1 MDKLFNAKS
10 VAIIGASHSP
20 DKLGYQILNILISNG
35 FKGQVFPVNPAA
47 TEILSLKTYA
57 TVIDIPEEIDLAVI
71 VVPSKI
77 VPQVLADCVKKNIAF
92 AIIISAGF
100 SETNEAGKIL
110 QNEIKEITKAS
121 PIRVIGPNC
130 LGVFNTN
137 NDMNATFAA
146 PKLIK
151 GGVSA
156 VFQSGALGVAMID
169 WAEKYHFG
177 FSKFVSLGNK
187 VDIEESELIDYLAN
201 DPDTKIIAL
210 YLEEISL
217 PQKFL
222 ESCRRATEK
231 KPVIILKGGT
241 TNLGAKAAFSHTAS
255 MVTSSHTTQAMFSQ
269 ANLIVASSIEG
280 MLNIIQILTS
290 EPQIISR
297 RMLIITNAGG
307 PGILATDMASRMG
320 MQLPDIDDKSR
331 IALTKVLPSIS
342 SIHNPMDIGGDAKAE
357 SYGLALDYGTA
368 QDDFSSILV
377 LLTPQTST
385 EVRQT
390 AEILAKYSKFP
401 KPIIASFL
409 GDKAV
414 AEAVEI
420 FKEYQVP
427 HFEDPE
433 IAVYTIAKIAHYFEN
448 VWKKKYII
456 EIESNGANIAKLD
469 DPMQL
474 VQNYNIPTPSAG
486 TAVNFEEVYKVM
498 ERVGYPVVVKNIG
511 KFGEHKFKAGKV
523 KLNITDQ
530 EMLEKAIKQVEFPVL
545 IQKMIDAPFEIII
558 GAKRDEKMG
567 VVLTF
572 GWGGVYVEDLD
583 DLSARI
589 MPLTEVDLEEM
600 ISETKIGKIL
610 HRENVDLSTIKNIL
624 VAVIQIMTDYSQIT
638 ELDLNPI
645 KVSADHAICVDARY
659 QVVENK

>member
-10 VAIIGASHSP
+10 IAVIGASHSP
-20 DKLGYQILNILISNG
+20 EKLGYQILEILINGG
-35 FKGQVFPVNPAA
+35 FKGKIFPVNPTV
-47 TEILSLKTYA
+47 TEILNLKTYA
-57 TVIDIPEEIDLAVI
+57 NTVDIAEEIDLAVI
-71 VVPSKI
+71 VVPSKV
-77 VPQVLADCVKKNIAF
+77 VPTVLADCVKKNIAF

-100 SETNEAGKIL
+100 SESNEEGKLL
-110 QNEIKEITKAS
+110 QAQIKEITKAS
-121 PIRVIGPNC
+121 PIRVVGPNC

-146 PKLIK
+146 PKLTK

-187 VDIEESELIDYLAN
+187 VDIEESELIDYLAD

-222 ESCRRATEK
+222 DSCRRATEK

-241 TNLGAKAAFSHTAS
+241 TNMGAKAAFSHTAS
-255 MVTSSHTTQAMFSQ
+255 MVTSSHTTQALFSQ
-269 ANLIVASSIEG
+269 ANLIVATSIEC
-280 MLNIIQILTS
+280 MLNIIQILSS

-297 RMLIITNAGG
+297 KMFIITNAGG
-307 PGILATDMASRMG
+307 PGILATDIASRVG
-320 MQLPDIDDKSR
+320 MQLPDISEKNR
-331 IALTKVLPSIS
+331 LALIKVLPSIS
-342 SIHNPMDIGGDAKAE
+342 SIHNPLDLGGDAKAA
-357 SYGLALDYGTA
+357 SYEAAINYA
-368 QDDFSSILV
+368 ISQDEYSSILV
-377 LLTPQTST
+377 LLTPQTAT
-385 EVRQT
+385 EVKQT
-390 AEILAKYSKFP
+390 AEILAKFSKYP

-414 AEAVEI
+414 AEAVQI

-433 IAVYTIAKIAHYFEN
+433 IAVFTIAKIAHYFEN

-456 EIESNGANIAKLD
+456 EVQSNGANIAKLD

-474 VQNYNIPTPSAG
+474 IQNYNIPTPSAG
-486 TAVNFEEVYKVM
+486 TANSFDEVYKIM
-498 ERVGYPVVVKNIG
+498 ERVGYPVAVKNVG

-530 EMLEKAIKQVEFPVL
+530 VLLEGAIKQVEFPVL
-545 IQKMIDAPFEIII
+545 IQKMIDAPFEIMI

-600 ISETKIGKIL
+600 IRETKIGKIL

-645 KVSADHAICVDARY
+645 KVSTDHAICVDARY
-659 QVVENK
+659 QVIENK